1 MAGSR
6 GEGRG
11 GSSRG
16 SGSGKAGS
24 PLPPSPA
31 QGKHFEQTPQ
41 LWPPPLISTS
51 GKLQRDWGRKGR
63 WLHGLIAPWSDTSA
77 GLSLGSQTP
86 LPYYSLGWMK
96 STVCAVAVHCA
107 GRLLTAARCAKHQ
120 PCGVGGVLN
129 TMWINST
136 PNTPMTVPLNRRE
149 KGQRE
154 VTQLFSGGV
163 EVWREGNGSSLQYS
177 HLGKP
182 VDKGAWRA
190 TVHGSQRVR
199 QD

>member
-1 MAGSR
+1 MSCQSMKRRQSR
-6 GEGRG
+6 TKEGEIQPAWFHEKFRPGCTAWLDPEGRDRG

-16 SGSGKAGS
+16 SGSGKAES

-86 LPYYSLGWMK
+86 LPYYSLGWMN

-107 GRLLTAARCAKHQ
+107 GRLLTAARCAYKAPAVWGWWGSEHDVDQ
-120 PCGVGGVLN
+120 LN
-129 TMWINST
+129 
-136 PNTPMTVPLNRRE
+136 PQHPYDCPAQQER
-149 KGQRE
+149 
-154 VTQLFSGGV
+154 
-163 EVWREGNGSSLQYS
+163 
-177 HLGKP
+177 
-182 VDKGAWRA
+182 KGAERSHTA
-190 TVHGSQRVR
+190 F
-199 QD
+199 